1 MTKKIV
7 LSKTIRLLGEI
18 LGNIIKEQEGLSV
31 FNKIEKIRALSKS
44 SRGKRSKNTIN
55 RSFTKLKREISKLNA
70 KDTLVIARS
79 FSKFLDFSNIAESLF
94 SIHNIHD
101 HNIRKTQETN
111 EIVIL
116 EEAILDVFKNK
127 SLSLNKFYETAKNL
141 KIEIVLTAHPTEV
154 KRRTLIQ
161 KYAKIN
167 HLLDSFNN
175 LRIFTKQNIN
185 LEKDLLQN
193 NLHEEITS
201 VWKTD
206 EIKRSRP
213 TPVEEAK
220 WGLAVIEDSLWNAIP
235 KICSRFNNSVKYYTN
250 KDLPI
255 NFSPIV
261 FGSWMGGDRDG
272 NPNVTAKTTKEV
284 ILLSR
289 WEAASL
295 YEKEFTKLIQSLS
308 LHDCSKKIKK
318 VVGKTWEPYRVF
330 LRPIRNKL
338 NQTQKEIESC
348 LEENR
353 EPKKTL
359 LVQSVNE
366 IIQPLN
372 DVYNS
377 LSLVKC
383 QIIADGIVLDLIRRA
398 HTFGLNL
405 TKLDIRQE
413 AARHYKLITSVCKK
427 LGIADYSKLSEEA
440 KIQFLSKEYKSRR
453 PLIPQNIKLDADDRE
468 TWTTFKMISES
479 PRECLGAYVI
489 SMASNVS
496 DILVVML
503 LQKEAGIKSCL
514 RIVPLFETLSDLQN
528 SHIVME
534 NLFKH
539 SWYVNYFK
547 KNQEIMIGYSDSSK
561 DAGKFAA
568 SWAQYCAQ
576 EKLGN
581 IATKYKIKLTLFHGR
596 GGSVGRGGGPVYAAL
611 LSQPPGT
618 VNARTRVTEQ
628 GEVIQQK
635 YGSESLA
642 EYSLGTYIGAVLE
655 ATLSPPIQPK
665 KKWRNLMDE
674 MSILSS
680 ESYRGYL
687 NNNKN
692 FLRYFDEI
700 TPKNILDKLYIG
712 SRPSKRKKSQDI
724 KDLRAIPWV
733 FAWTQIRLVLPAW
746 LGTTEAL
753 QLASRDKN
761 KLILKDM
768 LYRWPF
774 FYEMMDMLDMILTKT
789 NQRVIEYYEE
799 CLADNDLKKIGRNL
813 RKNLSLLIDLNK
825 KLIPSHILNQRKEFR
840 KSILIRDT
848 YAEILN
854 LLQANIMLRLSKKN
868 IDRKQKEIL
877 MEAMIVTIS
886 GISAAMKNTG

>member
-1 MTKKIV
+1 MTEKIV

-44 SRGKRSKNTIN
+44 SRGKRGKNTIN

-161 KYAKIN
+161 KYAKVN

-185 LEKDLLQN
+185 LEKNLLQN

-318 VVGKTWEPYRVF
+318 VVGKTRVPYRVF

-348 LEENR
+348 LKENR
-353 EPKKTL
+353 MPKQTL
-359 LVQSVNE
+359 LVQSINE
-366 IIQPLN
+366 IIEPLN

-576 EKLGN
+576 EKLGK

-665 KKWRNLMDE
+665 KEWRNLMDE

-753 QLASRDKN
+753 QLASRGKN

-813 RKNLSLLIDLNK
+813 RKNLSLLIGLNK

>member
-1 MTKKIV
+1 MTEKIV

-44 SRGKRSKNTIN
+44 SRGKRGKNTIN

-161 KYAKIN
+161 KYAKVN

-185 LEKDLLQN
+185 LEKNLLQN

-318 VVGKTWEPYRVF
+318 VVGKTRVPYRVF

-348 LEENR
+348 LKENR
-353 EPKKTL
+353 MPKQTL
-359 LVQSVNE
+359 LVQSINE

-427 LGIADYSKLSEEA
+427 LGIADYSKLSEEE

-813 RKNLSLLIDLNK
+813 RKNLSLLIGLNK

>member
-1 MTKKIV
+1 MTEKIV

-44 SRGKRSKNTIN
+44 SRGKRGKNTIN

-161 KYAKIN
+161 KYAKVN

-185 LEKDLLQN
+185 LEKNLLQN

-318 VVGKTWEPYRVF
+318 VVGKTRVPYRVF

-348 LEENR
+348 IKENR
-353 EPKKTL
+353 KPKQTL
-359 LVQSVNE
+359 LVQSINE

-372 DVYNS
+372 DVYSS

-440 KIQFLSKEYKSRR
+440 KIQFLSKEYKSKR

-665 KKWRNLMDE
+665 KEWRNLMDE

-753 QLASRDKN
+753 QLASRGKN

-813 RKNLSLLIDLNK
+813 RKNLSSLIDLNK

-840 KSILIRDT
+840 KSILVRDT